1 MCTHVLNST
10 FSAPYLLVSG
20 AVSLG
25 VDRCRHSHNH
35 CWDPV
40 AYRVHEPLLE
50 SACAGVVGH
59 LEVPD
64 SEEEVQPFEEHPG
77 EGGQVE
83 VMQYT
88 GDDLAQHLEGRGG
101 PLECFLGA
109 MTSPSAL
116 HQGCLWVTLVRD
128 AP

>member
-1 MCTHVLNST
+1 MSYC
-10 FSAPYLLVSG
+10 
-20 AVSLG
+20 
-25 VDRCRHSHNH
+25 CRYSHNQS
-35 CWDPV
+35 WDPI

-50 SACAGVVGH
+50 SVCAGVVGH

-88 GDDLAQHLEGRGG
+88 CDDLAQHLEGRV
-101 PLECFLGA
+101 ELG
-109 MTSPSAL
+109 TWS
-116 HQGCLWVTLVRD
+116 
-128 AP
+128 

>member
-1 MCTHVLNST
+1 MRSSCLLSIC
-10 FSAPYLLVSG
+10 SIILVSYC
-20 AVSLG
+20 
-25 VDRCRHSHNH
+25 CRYSHNQS
-35 CWDPV
+35 WDPI

-50 SACAGVVGH
+50 SVCAGVVGH

-88 GDDLAQHLEGRGG
+88 CDDLAQHLEGRV
-101 PLECFLGA
+101 ELG
-109 MTSPSAL
+109 TWS
-116 HQGCLWVTLVRD
+116 
-128 AP
+128 